1 MVVVVEISAEL
12 KKVLGLV
19 RPFSRKYPSLPGL
32 VRRLLFYLFNHQSLF
47 NMSLS
52 VSELQRRIETMTSQ
66 QEIMF
71 TFIEKGLAHLSKQ
84 LDTIS
89 KNNKI
94 NEEVIHHLQAVV
106 RDSFD
111 RINIQEQE
119 IRELHEKQ
127 YQVGDCMLNLCQTIE
142 NKARRVKELEQELSG
157 MREKQDTIALSNMW
171 IYPAEP
177 QSNHIMIPASP
188 CLQPSLAP
196 QWEFDPFYL

>member
-1 MVVVVEISAEL
+1 MINLSVERKKISGSGA
-12 KKVLGLV
+12 
-19 RPFSRKYPSLPGL
+19 PFSRKHPSLPGL
-32 VRRLLFYLFNHQSLF
+32 VRRFLFYLFIHQSLF

-52 VSELQRRIETMTSQ
+52 VSELQRRIEAMTSQ

-89 KNNKI
+89 KNNKV

-127 YQVGDCMLNLCQTIE
+127 YQVGDCMLNLCQTID
-142 NKARRVKELEQELSG
+142 NKARRVKELEQELSE

-177 QSNHIMIPASP
+177 EPNHIMIPASP

-196 QWEFDPFYL
+196 QWEFDPFFL